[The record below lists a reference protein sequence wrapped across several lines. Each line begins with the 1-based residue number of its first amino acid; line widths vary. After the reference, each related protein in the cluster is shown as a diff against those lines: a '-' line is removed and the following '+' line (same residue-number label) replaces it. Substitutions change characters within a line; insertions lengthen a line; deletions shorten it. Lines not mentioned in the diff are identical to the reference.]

1 MNLKGDSVKMSA
13 RKIVV
18 EEAPQF
24 TPEQMAA
31 AAASLPAVVVNEP
44 APEERIEQIENGTP
58 AAALPEEPAQEQPE
72 APAMPD
78 AETAFDLRRA
88 VEHKG
93 MTYARVELDRDR
105 LTGEAVTRAER
116 IYMVECPN
124 AGVQNMLNS
133 LTFMQILGSIAA
145 GIPYAVVKKMDGVD
159 AFRLA
164 TDATALF
171 FGR

>member
-1 MNLKGDSVKMSA
+1 MPA

-24 TPEQMAA
+24 TPEQMAE
-31 AAASLPAVVVNEP
+31 AAASIPAVVVNEP
-44 APEERIEQIENGTP
+44 APEERIEQIEH
-58 AAALPEEPAQEQPE
+58 E
-72 APAMPD
+72 APAFDEPQASQQPD
-78 AETAFDLRRA
+78 VETSFDLRRT

-93 MTYARVELDRDR
+93 ETYTRVELDRDK

-116 IYMVECPN
+116 IFMVECPN

-145 GIPYAVVKKMDGVD
+145 GIPYAVVKKMAGID
-159 AFRLA
+159 AYRLA
-164 TDATALF
+164 AAATALF
-171 FGR
+171 FGQ

>member
-1 MNLKGDSVKMSA
+1 MSA

-31 AAASLPAVVVNEP
+31 AAASIPAVVVNEP
-44 APEERIEQIENGTP
+44 AMEERIEQIEH
-58 AAALPEEPAQEQPE
+58 E
-72 APAMPD
+72 APAFDEPQASQQPD
-78 AETAFDLRRA
+78 VETSFDLRRT

-93 MTYARVELDRDR
+93 ETYTRVELDRDK

-116 IYMVECPN
+116 IFMVECPN

-145 GIPYAVVKKMDGVD
+145 GIPYAVVKKMAGID
-159 AFRLA
+159 ADRLA
-164 TDATALF
+164 AVAAALF
-171 FGR
+171 FGQ

>member
-1 MNLKGDSVKMSA
+1 MSA

-31 AAASLPAVVVNEP
+31 AAASIPAVVVNEP
-44 APEERIEQIENGTP
+44 ATEERIEQIEH
-58 AAALPEEPAQEQPE
+58 E
-72 APAMPD
+72 APAFDEPQASQQPD
-78 AETAFDLRRA
+78 VETSFDLRRT

-93 MTYARVELDRDR
+93 ETYTRVELDRDK

-116 IYMVECPN
+116 IFMVECPN

-145 GIPYAVVKKMDGVD
+145 GIPYAVVKKMAGID
-159 AFRLA
+159 AYRLA
-164 TDATALF
+164 AVAAALF
-171 FGR
+171 FGQ